1 MTPDVL
7 LAPAVLVPVVSPPP
21 LQAVNNAMLASSAV
35 FLNKVVFFM
44 MQSLSDWIEI
54 ITLSVVQLKERMTLA
69 NLSLFA
75 HIWDYIPK
83 FKLYQEKNV

>member
-1 MTPDVL
+1 
-7 LAPAVLVPVVSPPP
+7 
-21 LQAVNNAMLASSAV
+21 
-35 FLNKVVFFM
+35 

-54 ITLSVVQLKERMTLA
+54 ITLSVVQLKERMSLA

-83 FKLYQEKNV
+83 FKLYQEKKRLMRRLGLK